1 MVEVSI
7 YWSQCENYAVK
18 DWPPSSVVRRATSVN
33 NIVIGHMRIIR
44 SLELPDYFA
53 DQTHPGFDSDGP
65 HFSTYMIIVY

>member
-1 MVEVSI
+1 M
-7 YWSQCENYAVK
+7 
-18 DWPPSSVVRRATSVN
+18 N